1 MSRKIKEFFIIK
13 QILYFL
19 EKSNLQKIQ
28 VTNIFK
34 QYRIRINFQNSS
46 KVMDE
51 QELKI
56 NGQIKIINSQIEGE
70 CYIQEVYALK
80 QQQYKQF
87 LVILLNIITF
97 GGYYLLENWYERS
110 LLKLRYCYTDDIKQA
125 THFLIVQLDNTFQIV
140 KRNDIMIPEE
150 ENFEIQLQS
159 AISFDNRFLRYIYS
173 EEEKYFKCIHF
184 NYTNFLEKNQLGRK
198 GLNQQQLQLLEQCYG
213 KCIMQIPI
221 PSYWS
226 YLHKELINPF
236 FMFQIFSVCIWAY
249 DDYYAFCIAITL
261 ILSISTASNICQI
274 RSNLA
279 SFTKIAFYETEIM
292 IKRDKI
298 EKQTSSNILPG
309 DLFYINDQMK
319 VPCDCILIQGQALVN
334 EASLTGES
342 VPVLKYNY
350 EFNEEVDKKCIL
362 YEGTSVIQIQ
372 NNTSEHGC
380 LALAIR
386 TGFTTHRGQLVRS
399 ILFPRP
405 HSFKF
410 YEESIKFLKFL
421 FALTFVAFAILLP
434 RLYQTMELHY
444 IALKLTD
451 LLTVTVPPSLPF
463 ALQVGVVFS
472 MQMLKQKKIY
482 CINSEKVVVGGRVD
496 TVVFDKTGTLTED
509 RMDLK
514 GFLPIDDNGNFFKNE
529 LVKEDIL
536 NVFQKENTQHISKS
550 MQISL
555 NCMGSCHSIMIRK
568 NQQCSPKQ
576 DALQNNYKNH
586 LIGDPMEIQL
596 LNISGCKLYA
606 NGDISSS
613 FGQQFK
619 IIKTL
624 EFSSERQKMTVIC
637 EDKSELI
644 QENKFLYVFS
654 KGAPEAI
661 HKICNNY
668 PKNYNKMLDK
678 YTQEGLRV
686 LSLAYKKLPFSLI
699 SQFQQNSSQN
709 TDQNNSNVNTNNLQ
723 PESIESEMNFL
734 GFVFFENPLK
744 EATAQTLQ
752 QLKEAKI
759 NIIMATG
766 DNPQTALSVGEKCHF
781 FDFEDNVTFI
791 NLAQLGNN
799 KRLTLTNSKFNTYAE
814 VSEVD
819 ELDEYLSDELS
830 SFNST
835 DSQENKDQSEQPFGK
850 DKEQLKL
857 LKSLKQAEELN
868 SQGRPRDLISKNEND
883 ERKKLSNKESSQVDD
898 IELKDNILIQQK
910 SSGNKSQTK
919 DILNGEI
926 KQKCKVNEKQDQLY
940 ICDKNST
947 TSSSQKIGDESIDIE
962 NDQQLNKQ
970 SNSNSS
976 EDLKEEPDSLHLPI
990 SQYVLDSFIREAL
1003 NQKSEGFVMN
1013 GAVFDEIYFKGEIN
1027 DLSLMLLEKTRI
1039 FARMKPNHKTYLVE
1053 LLQKRQKAV
1062 AMVGDGANDCG
1073 ALKQADIGLAL
1084 SQLEASISAPFSG
1097 ECISNIIEVLIQCRA
1112 GLKTAFNN
1120 FNFIAMYSIVQFT
1133 TTTILY
1139 YCFSMQS
1146 DLQLLYIDILV
1157 VSSLILTM
1165 GMTSASNKLSMQL
1178 PDQSLISLKNMLS
1191 LGGHTLLNII
1201 TQLVILFLLSK
1212 QSFFEGIEANK
1223 QFYEKEDI
1231 MTWNSSEV
1239 STLFL
1244 FSNFIYLALSICYSD
1259 GKPFKNNF
1267 YTNKLFICN
1276 FMVLL
1281 AYCIQMCLV
1290 PSLNYYYFYINTS
1303 MSFSW
1308 CSFMCIAGIGYILL
1322 SYFYENTLLGIIYA
1336 ALQKKTK
1343 KE

>member
-1 MSRKIKEFFIIK
+1 
-13 QILYFL
+13 
-19 EKSNLQKIQ
+19 
-28 VTNIFK
+28 
-34 QYRIRINFQNSS
+34 
-46 KVMDE
+46 MDE
-51 QELKI
+51 SELKR

-87 LVILLNIITF
+87 LVILLNIVTF
-97 GGYYLLENWYERS
+97 GGYYLLESWYERS

-125 THFLIVQLDNTFQIV
+125 THFLIVQLDNTFQIIE
-140 KRNDIMIPEE
+140 RNDIMIPEE
-150 ENFEIQLQS
+150 ENFEIQFKS

-173 EEEKYFKCIHF
+173 EEDQYFKCIHF

-213 KCIMQIPI
+213 KCIMSIPI
-221 PSYWS
+221 PSYWT

-279 SFTKIAFYETEIM
+279 SFTKIAFYETEIL
-292 IKRDKI
+292 IERDKI

-319 VPCDCILIQGQALVN
+319 VPCDCILMQGQALVN

-372 NNTSEHGC
+372 NNTAEHGC

-529 LVKEDIL
+529 LEKEEIL
-536 NVFQKENTQHISKS
+536 KVLSKENSQQISKS

-568 NQQCSPKQ
+568 NLQQSMNQ
-576 DALQNNYKNH
+576 EFTQNNQKNH

-606 NGDISSS
+606 NGDISSQ

-637 EDKSELI
+637 EDRSELV
-644 QENKFLYVFS
+644 QESKFLHVFS

-686 LSLAYKKLPFSLI
+686 LSLAYKKLPYSLVG
-699 SQFQQNSSQN
+699 QFQQGYSQN
-709 TDQNNSNVNTNNLQ
+709 TDQNNLNLNTNNFQ

-744 EATAQTLQ
+744 QATAQTLQ
-752 QLKEAKI
+752 QLKEAKV

-791 NLAQLGNN
+791 NLAQIGNN

-830 SFNST
+830 SLNSI
-835 DSQENKDQSEQPFGK
+835 DPEENNDKSDQAFGK

-857 LKSLKQAEELN
+857 LKALKQAEQLKLQEKA
-868 SQGRPRDLISKNEND
+868 QDQIIKIEKG
-883 ERKKLSNKESSQVDD
+883 ERKKISNQESTQANIDQREDILVQSKSCSSNSLSKN
-898 IELKDNILIQQK
+898 
-910 SSGNKSQTK
+910 T
-919 DILNGEI
+919 LNGEI
-926 KQKCKVNEKQDQLY
+926 KEKSKIIEKQDQLLKCEK
-940 ICDKNST
+940 IST
-947 TSSSQKIGDESIDIE
+947 TSSSQKIGEESIDIE
-962 NDQQLNKQ
+962 NDFNQNKQ
-970 SNSNSS
+970 SDNNSS
-976 EDLKEEPDSLHLPI
+976 DDSSEEPDTLHLPI

-1003 NQKSEGFVMN
+1003 NQKTEGFVMN

-1165 GMTSASNKLSMQL
+1165 GKFKIQLSQ
-1178 PDQSLISLKNMLS
+1178 
-1191 LGGHTLLNII
+1191 
-1201 TQLVILFLLSK
+1201 
-1212 QSFFEGIEANK
+1212 
-1223 QFYEKEDI
+1223 
-1231 MTWNSSEV
+1231 
-1239 STLFL
+1239 
-1244 FSNFIYLALSICYSD
+1244 
-1259 GKPFKNNF
+1259 
-1267 YTNKLFICN
+1267 
-1276 FMVLL
+1276 
-1281 AYCIQMCLV
+1281 
-1290 PSLNYYYFYINTS
+1290 
-1303 MSFSW
+1303 
-1308 CSFMCIAGIGYILL
+1308 
-1322 SYFYENTLLGIIYA
+1322 
-1336 ALQKKTK
+1336 
-1343 KE
+1343 